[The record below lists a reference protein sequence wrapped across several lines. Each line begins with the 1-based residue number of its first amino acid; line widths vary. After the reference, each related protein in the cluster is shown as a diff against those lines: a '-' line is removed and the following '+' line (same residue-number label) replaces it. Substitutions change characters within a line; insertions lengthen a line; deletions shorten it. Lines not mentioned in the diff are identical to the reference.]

1 MGKLSDE
8 LSSFKSTIST
18 RDETINSLQMEKE
31 ELLKE
36 KVNALNTSEGVKEQ
50 IGQLHKDKELLETE
64 KRSLVDEKKDLE
76 EKYSKVTDEL
86 TSSKSTILTRDE
98 TINSL
103 QMEKEELLKEKVN

>member
-1 MGKLSDE
+1 
-8 LSSFKSTIST
+8 
-18 RDETINSLQMEKE
+18 MEKE

-76 EKYSKVTDEL
+76 EKYSKVTDEVSDSASKEINH
-86 TSSKSTILTRDE
+86 SSKRFTSVLGQGIAR
-98 TINSL
+98 S
-103 QMEKEELLKEKVN
+103 

>member
-1 MGKLSDE
+1 
-8 LSSFKSTIST
+8 
-18 RDETINSLQMEKE
+18 MEKE

-76 EKYSKVTDEL
+76 EKYSKVTDEV
-86 TSSKSTILTRDE
+86 SNSASKVRRSTILQSGSRAYLD
-98 TINSL
+98 
-103 QMEKEELLKEKVN
+103 KELRGAEDAGFYMNCFRMS